1 MSSSYLYLLRTVAVG
16 TLLGI
21 CKYVPTEH
29 PLGRGPL
36 GRGPSW
42 HHCASTYRTPPQTQ
56 EQAIPPTPWFS
67 RSSNDL
73 QSNNTVFNTDTYD
86 DADDVFVFGV
96 LTDLWP

>member
-1 MSSSYLYLLRTVAVG
+1 MSSSLYLYLLRTVAVG

-29 PLGRGPL
+29 PLGRGP
-36 GRGPSW
+36 SW
-42 HHCASTYRTPPQTQ
+42 QPCASTYRTPPQTPG
-56 EQAIPPTPWFS
+56 QATPPTPWSS

-73 QSNNTVFNTDTYD
+73 QSNNTVFNTDTYN
-86 DADDVFVFGV
+86 AEDVFVFGV

>member
-1 MSSSYLYLLRTVAVG
+1 MSSSSYLYLLRTVAVG

-29 PLGRGPL
+29 PL

-86 DADDVFVFGV
+86 VFVFGV

>member
-29 PLGRGPL
+29 PLGRGP
-36 GRGPSW
+36 SW
-42 HHCASTYRTPPQTQ
+42 PKSWPKGQHYYRTPPQTPG
-56 EQAIPPTPWFS
+56 QAIPPTPLS
-67 RSSNDL
+67 SQSSNDL
-73 QSNNTVFNTDTYD
+73 QSNTARPFNTYD
-86 DADDVFVFGV
+86 DGDDVFVFGV